1 MANTNVN
8 TLDIA
13 NFGPNLKRYRLENE
27 LTHEQFAELLG
38 VSSRVVYDWEDG
50 FKYPRFQRAVE
61 IANVLKVSLDSIL
74 RTA

>member
-1 MANTNVN
+1 MTDTNVN

-13 NFGPNLKRYRLENE
+13 NFGPNLKRFRLENE
-27 LTHEQFAELLG
+27 LTHERFAELLG

-74 RTA
+74 RIA

>member
-1 MANTNVN
+1 MADTNVN
-8 TLDIA
+8 TLNIA
-13 NFGPNLKRYRLENE
+13 NFGPNLKRFRLERE
-27 LTHEQFAELLG
+27 LTHERFAELLG

-74 RTA
+74 RLA

>member
-1 MANTNVN
+1 MADTNVN
-8 TLDIA
+8 TLDVA
-13 NFGPNLKRYRLENE
+13 NFSPNLKRFRLENE
-27 LTHEQFAELLG
+27 LTHERFAELLG